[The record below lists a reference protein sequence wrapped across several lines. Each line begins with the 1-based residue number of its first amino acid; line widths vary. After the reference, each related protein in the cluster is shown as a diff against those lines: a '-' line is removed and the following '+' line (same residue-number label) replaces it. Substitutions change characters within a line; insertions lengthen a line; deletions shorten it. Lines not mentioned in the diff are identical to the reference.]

1 MCVGSPEGK
10 GGEHDSSFLQLLFCS
25 PSLETASR
33 MTKCDLRGGAH
44 LLFGLLAIWLA
55 RNSAQLILL
64 LYTTLTICT
73 HEKKVSDPKYFDLI
87 VIEYLL

>member
-10 GGEHDSSFLQLLFCS
+10 GGEHDSSFLQLLLCS
-25 PSLETASR
+25 LSLETASM

-73 HEKKVSDPKYFDLI
+73 HEKKVSDPKYFDII
-87 VIEYLL
+87 VIKYLL